1 MLLARASIRTRI
13 RGALGQELL
22 RRGTKEF
29 AVPATGERAL
39 QEHGQAIR
47 REFDPQ

>member
-22 RRGTKEF
+22 RHGTE
-29 AVPATGERAL
+29 
-39 QEHGQAIR
+39 
-47 REFDPQ
+47 

>member
-22 RRGTKEF
+22 RRGTQGTEILW
-29 AVPATGERAL
+29 AATAA
-39 QEHGQAIR
+39 QV
-47 REFDPQ
+47 